1 MKHQIMQTCIME
13 HHIMQHCIM
22 EHQIMQTCIM
32 GRHIMQH
39 CILKR
44 HIMQACVAQKCA
56 HQTFGALDIKMVDG
70 PIDRTTSLFRQS
82 LITSVI
88 VANWRTAVVIHI
100 PSIPLCIESTGSTV
114 VSSVILSFI
123 MDLFGKKLYPTCT

>member
-1 MKHQIMQTCIME
+1 MQHCIMKHQIMQTCIIE

-22 EHQIMQTCIM
+22 EHQTMQTCIM

-82 LITSVI
+82 LITKCYSCQLE
-88 VANWRTAVVIHI
+88 NCSGDSD
-100 PSIPLCIESTGSTV
+100 SIDT
-114 VSSVILSFI
+114 I
-123 MDLFGKKLYPTCT
+123 MYQVD